1 MPCSGGDSAGGPDI
15 GSDSSDS
22 TGAELSAGTH
32 DARARSARARAKTG
46 SHARPAT
53 GVAVDSAARAELAEA
68 RREAHAHKQAN
79 RELQRRIAE
88 LERQH
93 AAQLSANAA
102 RTGTD
107 LPSSVNTLSAVK
119 HAKATAHE
127 HERELAQLR
136 RQVDDLNRRNTALL
150 ADDAE
155 RRSSGAC
162 VACSDRHTRALEGQL
177 LQRHG
182 HITQCYAS
190 GTLFC
195 GPGLVHTRNKLHE
208 HADSCGR
215 YQATIFLAEHRAHH
229 DHIRLRRHRLLP
241 CAAPSA
247 QQASARLQHG
257 RTQRDTHT
265 PHQRAAP
272 AQPAPATHT
281 GAGHRTRDDAT
292 PVVSTSA
299 NGYTTPKLDSRPGL
313 DCCVI
318 GCDVNVDGLW
328 QYHHDSRRD
337 RRRIC
342 STCAHTARSATQ
354 FW

>member
-119 HAKATAHE
+119 QEKSREAPGIQPFNQPQHKPPTKRDCAK
-127 HERELAQLR
+127 
-136 RQVDDLNRRNTALL
+136 
-150 ADDAE
+150 
-155 RRSSGAC
+155 
-162 VACSDRHTRALEGQL
+162 
-177 LQRHG
+177 
-182 HITQCYAS
+182 QC
-190 GTLFC
+190 FI
-195 GPGLVHTRNKLHE
+195 KK
-208 HADSCGR
+208 
-215 YQATIFLAEHRAHH
+215 
-229 DHIRLRRHRLLP
+229 
-241 CAAPSA
+241 
-247 QQASARLQHG
+247 
-257 RTQRDTHT
+257 
-265 PHQRAAP
+265 
-272 AQPAPATHT
+272 
-281 GAGHRTRDDAT
+281 
-292 PVVSTSA
+292 
-299 NGYTTPKLDSRPGL
+299 TTPR
-313 DCCVI
+313 
-318 GCDVNVDGLW
+318 
-328 QYHHDSRRD
+328 
-337 RRRIC
+337 
-342 STCAHTARSATQ
+342 
-354 FW
+354 